1 MVKFHSCEVYRA
13 IYLKHLTVKELTEK
27 IVQRM
32 NIKMPVSNV
41 LRKITT
47 KDKKSMIVKV
57 DDEVIQDMSE
67 EQDIHIETEAD
78 PNSENTI
85 NLILNF

>member
-1 MVKFHSCEVYRA
+1 M
-13 IYLKHLTVKELTEK
+13 KHLTVKELTEK

-67 EQDIHIETEAD
+67 EQDIHIETEID